1 MKKILFIILVLVVL
15 GVMPARGE
23 AAVLYFSP
31 AEETFYKNDIF
42 VVELGLDTQDDE
54 INAVELDLKIPTD
67 FLEFVELGKGDS
79 ILTFWASEPFYNQS
93 QNSLYFIGGIP
104 GGFKGNGKLLT
115 LALRAKTEGQA
126 QLFFQDNS
134 KVLLNDGQGT
144 LANLGK
150 ETANFT
156 ILAQSREVPKNEW
169 QEILKGDPLPPL
181 SFEIKIGKDASVF
194 EGKYFIAFSAE
205 DFGSGIER
213 YEIKE
218 GAGDW
223 KAGKSP
229 YLLEDQS
236 LSGKI
241 LVKAIDKAGNER
253 IEEIMP
259 ARKLSSYWIV
269 LVILGLLIV
278 GWLIIRFLRPKSKL
292 VIRI

>member
-1 MKKILFIILVLVVL
+1 
-15 GVMPARGE
+15 
-23 AAVLYFSP
+23 LYISP
-31 AEETFYKNDIF
+31 SAETFYKNDIF
-42 VVELGLDTQDDE
+42 VVELGLDTQDE
-54 INAVELDLKIPTD
+54 GINAVEVNLKIPTD

-115 LALRAKTEGQA
+115 LALRAKTEGQT

-156 ILAQSREVPKNEW
+156 ILAPSREVPKNEW
-169 QEILKGDPLPPL
+169 QDILKRDLLPPFN
-181 SFEIKIGKDASVF
+181 FEIKIGKDASVF

-236 LSGKI
+236 LGGKI
-241 LVKAIDKAGNER
+241 SVKAIDKAGNER

-259 ARKLSSYWIV
+259 ARKLSSYWII
-269 LVILGLLIV
+269 LAILGLLII
-278 GWLIIRFLRPKSKL
+278 GWLIIKFLRPKSKL
-292 VIRI
+292 QNPK